1 MAALPTNRGGER
13 RDTRHTLGPAGLSVT
28 PWLSHRSD
36 LTMLATPTV
45 YCLTPSRPF
54 TRTPARA
61 TTLIRDIK
69 RKSLR
74 IKRSCSFRL
83 DTTPGRFVQLD
94 EDEVRE
100 KYIEEVIRT
109 RRARTEEEEE
119 QQEKRARTES
129 DEDKENNNFAT
140 PGPRSGLRRRC
151 SSFFTPNSSQKRRR
165 RNLGTSLDKSE
176 AGESCTV
183 HGGYLYKKCGA
194 TFRRK
199 YVSISNKSVLSYYS
213 TFQSY
218 VNNTN
223 GKHINLGQTTVK
235 AGEGNNEMVL
245 VSLDNTHWQF
255 QAASKVELDL
265 WMEVIQQQIGVSL
278 SSESGDVSLHQRTRE
293 VPGNE
298 QCADCG
304 HQAPDWASVNL
315 GILICI
321 QCSGIHRNL
330 GSHVSRVRSLSLDT
344 WSVTQLEVMRN
355 VGNSLANRV
364 WEHHLDTRA
373 KPGPL
378 ASRGEKERFIRSKYV
393 YRSWLRRASGSNTFR
408 DDLVT
413 AISQHDVQTVIEIL
427 IQHAQDISSQFPF
440 GDKTLA
446 SLLMLEENLFIS
458 QLLAWYKNLNCGKE
472 AEDQEILL
480 HKPGNESIML

>member
-1 MAALPTNRGGER
+1 
-13 RDTRHTLGPAGLSVT
+13 
-28 PWLSHRSD
+28 
-36 LTMLATPTV
+36 MLATPTV

-100 KYIEEVIRT
+100 KYIEEVVKR
-109 RRARTEEEEE
+109 RRAREEEEE
-119 QQEKRARTES
+119 EEEKCLENIEKTES

-140 PGPRSGLRRRC
+140 PGPRTGLRRRC

-165 RNLGTSLDKSE
+165 RDLAASEDKSE
-176 AGESCTV
+176 AGQSCTV
-183 HGGYLYKKCGA
+183 LGGYLYKKCGA
-194 TFRRK
+194 AFRRK

-218 VNNTN
+218 VNNIN
-223 GKHINLGQTTVK
+223 GKHIKLGQTTVK
-235 AGEGNNEMVL
+235 VGEGSNEMVL
-245 VSLDNTHWQF
+245 VSMDNMTWQF
-255 QAASKVELDL
+255 QAASQAQLGQ

-278 SSESGDVSLHQRTRE
+278 TSDGAHVSLHQQTRE
-293 VPGNE
+293 VPGNDT
-298 QCADCG
+298 CADCG
-304 HQAPDWASVNL
+304 HAAPDWASLNL

-344 WSVTQLEVMRN
+344 WSDTQLEVMRH

-364 WEHHLDTRA
+364 WEHHLDTRS

-378 ASRGEKERFIRSKYV
+378 ATRGEKERFIRAKYV
-393 YRSWLRRASGSNTFR
+393 YRSWLRRHSRADTFR

-413 AISQHDVQTVIEIL
+413 SIRQQDVQTVIEIL
-427 IQHAQDISSQFPF
+427 LQHAQDISSQFPF
-440 GDKTLA
+440 GDKTLS

-458 QLLAWYKNLNCGKE
+458 QLLAWYKNLNSGQRV
-472 AEDQEILL
+472 EDQEILL